1 MDCSLDK
8 WAKTALAFIACVL
21 SCFSLVQLF
30 ATPWT
35 VVCQAPLS
43 MGFSRQENWN
53 GLPCPPSGDLPD
65 LEPVSLMSPALV
77 DRFFTTR
84 ATWEALSFISKSE
97 VFFIHQKEWA
107 LESNNG
113 SRKKKVTFSYNIV
126 SFSLRQSFYLTP
138 NLKFLLFPTSLDL
151 QTSIQFWVT
160 GRNLQWGVRSVM
172 SGCVLLASTSSPDL
186 G

>member
-1 MDCSLDK
+1 MSDSLQRYEG
-8 WAKTALAFIACVL
+8 
-21 SCFSLVQLF
+21 SQPGS
-30 ATPWT
+30 
-35 VVCQAPLS
+35 LS
-43 MGFSRQENWN
+43 MGFSRQEYWH

-113 SRKKKVTFSYNIV
+113 SRKKK
-126 SFSLRQSFYLTP
+126 SLSVIT
-138 NLKFLLFPTSLDL
+138 LFH
-151 QTSIQFWVT
+151 
-160 GRNLQWGVRSVM
+160 
-172 SGCVLLASTSSPDL
+172 LA
-186 G
+186 